1 MAQISAEN
9 IAQITDRIDIVQLI
23 GEYVTLR
30 KAGVNFLG
38 LCPFHNEK
46 SPSFNVNPGRRSFH
60 CFGCQE
66 GGDALKFYMKIEGLS
81 FPQAAEKLAERVGV
95 ELPKDDWQS
104 RRAKVD
110 KTHEQ
115 ELLGLNRLALNFF
128 QEQIKA
134 PHADKAR
141 MYLISRNV
149 DDDLCLRHQL
159 GYAPESWNSLTS
171 FLAAKKLPLSWAAE
185 VGLII
190 PKENNQQGDAK
201 EYNRYYD
208 RFRDRI
214 MFPVLSSSGD
224 VLGFSGRTLQKDT
237 QDAKYLNSPES
248 IVFKKGESFLGLA
261 LAKMAI
267 RKAKYAILVEG
278 NFDYLSLHQK
288 GIEEAVA
295 PMGTAL
301 TMNAVRALRRYTGES
316 VILCYD
322 ADGAGQKA
330 TRRAIPL
337 LLEGGLFPRVARLPD
352 GEDPDSFARKH
363 STEELKEFFSQA
375 KDAIEVWI
383 YEDDLQTKNNIPA
396 RAKAAEEIYHVVQQV
411 KDQTAKGFYEKKLET
426 AFWVDKRSL
435 ALTKSTLRLHAAEPQ
450 PALPSEQE
458 LPKSELELVKLVFFH
473 RQLWGMAKESGVV
486 KLLTHPAIRECIEK
500 IEVADAEIPSENFL
514 DSLSSDGI
522 KQALRAV
529 LFRAES
535 MEEDLKKAEQSL
547 RKTIYY
553 LKDQSFNRLITRE
566 SAEMKSLMAAGE
578 PQQAVVHALRIQT
591 LKREQE
597 LLRRIF
603 AKNLPA

>member
-1 MAQISAEN
+1 VPQISADSL
-9 IAQITDRIDIVQLI
+9 AQILDRLDIVQLV

-30 KAGVNFLG
+30 KAGVNYLG

-46 SPSFNVNPGRRSFH
+46 SPSFNVNPGRRIFH

-66 GGDALKFYMKIEGLS
+66 GGDAIKFYMKIEGLA
-81 FPQAAEKLAERVGV
+81 FPQAVEKLADRVGV

-104 RRAKVD
+104 KKAKID

-115 ELLGLNRLALNFF
+115 ELLGLNRLALAFF
-128 QEQIKA
+128 QDQIKA
-134 PHADKAR
+134 NHADKAR
-141 MYLISRNV
+141 LYLISRNV
-149 DDDLCLRHQL
+149 DDDDCIKHQL
-159 GYAPESWNSLTS
+159 GYAPDSWNSLAN
-171 FLAAKKLPLSWAAE
+171 FLAAKKLPLTWAAE
-185 VGLII
+185 LGLLV
-190 PKENNQQGDAK
+190 AK
-201 EYNRYYD
+201 DNGGYYD

-248 IVFKKGESFLGLA
+248 IVFKKGDSFLGLF
-261 LAKMAI
+261 LAKTAI

-301 TMNAVRALRRYTGES
+301 TMGNVRVLRRYTSDS

-322 ADGAGQKA
+322 GDGAGQKA

-337 LLEGGLFPRVARLPD
+337 LLEGGLFPKVARLPD

-363 STEELKEFFSQA
+363 STEELQQFFSQA
-375 KDAIEVWI
+375 KDAVEFWI
-383 YEDDLQTKNNIPA
+383 DEEGQKTKGNIPA
-396 RAKAAEEIYHVVQQV
+396 RARAAEEIYHVVQQV
-411 KDQTAKGFYEKKLET
+411 KDHAAKELYQKKLE
-426 AFWVDKRSL
+426 AEFWVDKKAL
-435 ALTKSTLRLHAAEPQ
+435 AQAKATPRQAEPQ
-450 PALPSEQE
+450 PVPPSEPDV
-458 LPKSELELVKLVFFH
+458 PKGELELAKLLFYH
-473 RQLWGMAKESGVV
+473 RSLWALAKELGVS
-486 KLLTHPAIRECIEK
+486 KLLTHPAARECIEK
-500 IEVADAEIPSENFL
+500 LELADIEIQSENFL
-514 DSLSSDGI
+514 DSLSNDGI

-566 SAEMKSLMAAGE
+566 NIEMKSLMAAGE
-578 PQQAVVHALRIQT
+578 HQLAVAHVLRIES
-591 LKREQE
+591 LKKEQE
-597 LLRRIF
+597 LLRRVF